1 VTSGDKYIVACSIV
15 TFILTAVVVLAH
27 FNPISASIFV
37 QTKVEGVCIVVLVV
51 FWSAIVALA
60 TDAGLS
66 VAEPE
71 DPGNKVQNANLYYFS
86 WAGFVTSVIL
96 LVTFMR
102 AAFGFDAVGELQSR
116 AKRLQWWAALL
127 ATSVVVLGASTS
139 SHRRDCGE
147 DSEGGFDDS
156 YCRKAKLGMA
166 AGSLGLVFACLVIVT
181 KVFQYSQTP
190 SPTPFV
196 LELGTAVFL
205 TIVMGFNVAY
215 VTSANAPGSAI
226 GNLYYFSWGCFL
238 ISATLT
244 GQCIDEYL
252 NPALVDDKPSENG
265 HSGYEGNGQNG
276 FRGGDIEVETFDDN
290 I

>member
-1 VTSGDKYIVACSIV
+1 VACSIV
-15 TFILTAVVVLAH
+15 TLILTAIVVLAH

-60 TDAGLS
+60 TNAGLS

-71 DPGNKVQNANLYYFS
+71 DSGSEVQNANLYYFS

-96 LVTFMR
+96 LVTFLQ
-102 AAFGFDAVGELQSR
+102 AAFGFDAMGELRSR

-127 ATSVVVLGASTS
+127 ATSIVVLGASANIKK
-139 SHRRDCGE
+139 RDCSA
-147 DSEGGFDDS
+147 DSESGFDDS
-156 YCRKAKLGMA
+156 YCGKTKLGMA
-166 AGSLGLVFACLVIVT
+166 TGSLGLIFALLVIVT

-196 LELGTAVFL
+196 LEMGTAVFL
-205 TIVMGFNVAY
+205 TILMAFNVAY
-215 VTSANAPGSAI
+215 ITSANAPGSAI

-244 GQCIDEYL
+244 GQCIDEHL
-252 NPALVDDKPSENG
+252 NPPLVDDKPNENG
-265 HSGYEGNGQNG
+265 QNGYEGNGQNG